1 MFRTLLA
8 LLAFAATL
16 TAQDSRGTVL
26 GRVSDSS
33 GAAVPRATV
42 QLINTATST
51 TLSATSNESGNYNI
65 PFVIPGTYR
74 LAVEAAGFN
83 KHERPEVPVRIN
95 DVLNL
100 DIELRVGN
108 VTETVEVRAEVPLL
122 EAANASTGQVIDQRR
137 VQELPVQ
144 AGNAFELLLLT
155 PGTVNSTNTRLR
167 KASATNATSQVITA
181 GAPQYYNEFTIDGI
195 PNTFAN
201 GNQMRVAFAP
211 PQSAV
216 SEFKV
221 STTGYETY
229 LGRTMGSI
237 INVNTVSG
245 TNQFHGEAH
254 HWFANS
260 ALDAPNFFQNRSGKK
275 KQVYQDNRFG
285 ASLGGP
291 VWFPGYNGKG
301 KTFFFYTH
309 EQNKWGVPRTA
320 IGSIPTEAQRGGDL
334 SGLLARGAQYQIF
347 DPLTTTQVSPGRFGR
362 QPIAGNRIPASRINP
377 ISRNIARFWPE
388 PNQPGTVEGRNN
400 FSSGVKDIDSYYVH
414 LARIDHTFSERH
426 RVFFRMHYDWWS
438 EDKQQ
443 FYGNETTGVYLNRI
457 NRGLA
462 FDDVFVLN
470 PSSVLNFRYGL
481 TSQDFPEERRSAGFD
496 LASLG
501 FSPAYLRQ
509 LNPRATAF
517 PFIGLGAVP
526 SGSSLTGFTTNG
538 SANMNGTYSGFSPWE
553 AGDGTNTGIIH
564 TFTGSV
570 STLKASHSLRYGVD
584 YRLYRAFGN
593 RFPFDI
599 APALTFSPEFTR
611 QFSDGVNAPI
621 GQELAAFLLG
631 IPDGEQRQSAS
642 YATQDKFFGLFFN
655 DDWKVSRK
663 LTINFG
669 VRYEYETPITER
681 FNRATAGFDTGAVN
695 PIQAQAQ
702 AAYARNPLPE
712 LAASAFRVPG
722 GLRYVARGSA
732 GRQLWQGERNNF
744 LPRLGFAY
752 QITPLTVIRGG
763 AGLFFD
769 TIGTNRSLPYQ
780 DGFTQVTPVLT
791 SLDNG
796 LTYNATFANPLPGGI
811 IPATNTPDELTTSL
825 GRGISSYPA
834 SRLVPY
840 TSRWSFNLQRQ
851 LPAGFLLD
859 LGYMGN
865 RGTRLQI
872 DRNINAVPGSIL
884 STSPERD
891 QPRITA
897 LGQQFQNP
905 FFGLDRVYTRTISR
919 ANLMRP
925 FPQFGNIMVN
935 EPIGYSWWHA
945 FTVRSERRMSKGFTF
960 QLGYTLSKAMEA
972 TQFLNDFETRP
983 YEVVGLFDR
992 PQRITMSGLWEV
1004 PFGRGRA
1011 VGSTMPRFL
1020 DALAGGWQL
1029 NGVWQAQSG
1038 AALDFGNYIL
1048 RGDLKS
1054 IPIDGSQRSV
1064 DRWFNPDV
1072 FERAAARQLANNVRT
1087 LPLRFSGVRGPGQW
1101 KVDMS
1106 AIKYIPF
1113 GERFKLQVRAEAY
1126 NAFNHANFANPAT
1139 NNVTATGF
1147 GQITAVDPAR
1157 QFQIALKLTF

>member
-260 ALDAPNFFQNRSGKK
+260 ALDAPNFFQNRSGQK

-570 STLKASHSLRYGVD
+570 STLIASAMASTTGSTAPSATVSPSTSLPHSHSRRNSPASSPTASTLPSARNWPPSCSASPTANSASPPPMPRRTNSSGSSSTTIGKSAANSPSTSASATST
-584 YRLYRAFGN
+584 RPPLPSASTAPPRASTLAPSI
-593 RFPFDI
+593 PFRHRRRRPTRAI
-599 APALTFSPEFTR
+599 RSPNSPLPRSASPAACAMSPAARPAASSGRAKGTTSCRASASPTRSPRSPSSAAAPACSLTPS
-611 QFSDGVNAPI
+611 AP
-621 GQELAAFLLG
+621 
-631 IPDGEQRQSAS
+631 
-642 YATQDKFFGLFFN
+642 T
-655 DDWKVSRK
+655 
-663 LTINFG
+663 
-669 VRYEYETPITER
+669 
-681 FNRATAGFDTGAVN
+681 
-695 PIQAQAQ
+695 
-702 AAYARNPLPE
+702 
-712 LAASAFRVPG
+712 AASPTR
-722 GLRYVARGSA
+722 
-732 GRQLWQGERNNF
+732 
-744 LPRLGFAY
+744 
-752 QITPLTVIRGG
+752 T
-763 AGLFFD
+763 
-769 TIGTNRSLPYQ
+769 
-780 DGFTQVTPVLT
+780 
-791 SLDNG
+791 
-796 LTYNATFANPLPGGI
+796 
-811 IPATNTPDELTTSL
+811 
-825 GRGISSYPA
+825 A
-834 SRLVPY
+834 SRR
-840 TSRWSFNLQRQ
+840 SRRC
-851 LPAGFLLD
+851 
-859 LGYMGN
+859 
-865 RGTRLQI
+865 
-872 DRNINAVPGSIL
+872 
-884 STSPERD
+884 
-891 QPRITA
+891 
-897 LGQQFQNP
+897 
-905 FFGLDRVYTRTISR
+905 
-919 ANLMRP
+919 
-925 FPQFGNIMVN
+925 
-935 EPIGYSWWHA
+935 
-945 FTVRSERRMSKGFTF
+945 
-960 QLGYTLSKAMEA
+960 
-972 TQFLNDFETRP
+972 
-983 YEVVGLFDR
+983 
-992 PQRITMSGLWEV
+992 
-1004 PFGRGRA
+1004 
-1011 VGSTMPRFL
+1011 
-1020 DALAGGWQL
+1020 
-1029 NGVWQAQSG
+1029 
-1038 AALDFGNYIL
+1038 
-1048 RGDLKS
+1048 
-1054 IPIDGSQRSV
+1054 
-1064 DRWFNPDV
+1064 
-1072 FERAAARQLANNVRT
+1072 
-1087 LPLRFSGVRGPGQW
+1087 
-1101 KVDMS
+1101 
-1106 AIKYIPF
+1106 
-1113 GERFKLQVRAEAY
+1113 
-1126 NAFNHANFANPAT
+1126 
-1139 NNVTATGF
+1139 
-1147 GQITAVDPAR
+1147 
-1157 QFQIALKLTF
+1157 